1 MERRPQR
8 QTSKA
13 RFDVALVA
21 DMCVDLILS
30 GDVRPKFA
38 QFEQLIDD
46 YYLDIGGS
54 SNVFA
59 CQAAKLNLRTAV
71 IGRVGDD
78 EFGRFVRTKVGEQG
92 VDVSGVGVQAG
103 LKTGIGVT
111 LAEPSDRAI
120 LTYLGSIDAVCKADL
135 PTNPA
140 KLCRH
145 WHIASYYL
153 LTKLQPDWKEFLRL
167 AKSQGV
173 STSLDPNWDPAEN
186 WRDVLDLLPHLDI
199 LFANDSEIR
208 AIIGS
213 HDLLGAARELAAS
226 GTLIVVKQGAEGA
239 LAINGTEV
247 ATLSPA
253 EFSPVRDVRDTVGAG
268 DNFDAGFLSGW
279 LKGRPLKECLWL
291 GHHCAAASLQAHG
304 GIAAQITRDKLTQT
318 FAETP

>member
-1 MERRPQR
+1 METEPQEY
-8 QTSKA
+8 TPGA

-59 CQAAKLNLRTAV
+59 CQAAKLDLRTAV

-78 EFGRFVRTKVGEQG
+78 EFGRLVRTRLGEQG
-92 VDVSGVGVQAG
+92 VDVSGVRVRAG

-120 LTYLGSIDAVCKADL
+120 LTYLGSIDAVSKADL
-135 PTNPA
+135 PTDPA

-153 LTKLQPDWKEFLRL
+153 LSRLRGGWKDFLRL

-173 STSLDPNWDPAEN
+173 STSLDPNWDPAEK

-199 LFANDSEIR
+199 FFANDSEIR
-208 AIIGS
+208 AITGS
-213 HDLLGAARELAAS
+213 RDLLGAARELSAS

-239 LAINGTEV
+239 FAVNGTEV
-247 ATLSPA
+247 ASLSPA
-253 EFSPVRDVRDTVGAG
+253 EFAPVRDVRDTVGAG
-268 DNFDAGFLSGW
+268 DNFDAGLLYGW
-279 LKGRPLKECLWL
+279 LRGRPLKECLWL
-291 GHHCAAASLQAHG
+291 GHQCAAASLKSHG
-304 GIAAQITRDKLTQT
+304 GIAAQITRDKLTRT
-318 FAETP
+318 FAEIS